1 MLEDVFF
8 RPTMSTGLFWGLV
21 VVMPLMRFVM
31 WQVIVRGMS
40 DHME

>member
-8 RPTMSTGLFWGLV
+8 RPTMCTGLFWGLV
-21 VVMPLMRFVM
+21 VVMPWMRFVM
-31 WQVIVRGMS
+31 GQVIVRGMG